1 MNECTALKC
10 LGGQNM
16 KVNNSSNPNQV
27 QRNDQPA
34 DLQEGEVVKAT
45 VKEKLPN
52 NEAIVQI
59 KGKSMQV
66 KVDGNVS
73 KGDNVTLQVTDTDGK
88 LPSVKVMPDSSG
100 NGGAQSQSPD
110 AARVIRGLGETPTN
124 DLKMAV
130 SLVMGQGLPIDKSI
144 LGQLKLFM
152 EKGAGTVGQKL
163 DAIQALLNKQ
173 APITMTTLQAVNEAL
188 NGAGLKSLL
197 QQLQP
202 SGDSVKSQDT
212 QTPGTLMDALEST
225 QLSTTN
231 TSTNS
236 TKQTLADLNT
246 FKQLVTREPNLNKA
260 IVQVK
265 KSIATL
271 PNLGEEIKRPLQK
284 AIVEA
289 EQFQEMGRSHI
300 GRNVLAKAL
309 DTAIDKLSAESDP
322 VPTKAKVEQDNAI
335 DDTTPSQSQNYL
347 QNEAMQ
353 AVGANSKDILITQI
367 TRRLGEAAED
377 FKAVKREIVRNLDN
391 LEKSIPTARI
401 NVLPQV
407 KPLLESTIDMLDRT
421 ILKSDIT
428 MFTDMSMEKTLMGA
442 SGQLSQARKLLAQ
455 GDNEQAAQLVNDVKQ
470 SLDKLNFKPTITRV
484 QHFLTADSI
493 FQGGVSDGQKLS
505 LQTEQ
510 LTRAFSPEHASA
522 RSTFEFM
529 RSLGL
534 NHESEVAQAVVLNK
548 DQVEPQE
555 LQKNLKATMLQ
566 IMKQQGDIAS
576 QRIGDQPIDKAFMNL
591 TGQQILNKNDT
602 QSSMQS
608 LFFNLPVMLG
618 AKVEDVKVFVN
629 GRKEGEKIDW
639 ENCSCY
645 FLLDTKKL
653 GETGIMLTAVSRNLS
668 VSIRNDSPNF
678 KETMQPLVDKC
689 RDRLKEIGYN
699 ITNVQF
705 DKLTQESAK
714 PSVEE
719 KPAEKSG
726 TDIARFV
733 TGQKGFDFKA

>member
-1 MNECTALKC
+1 
-10 LGGQNM
+10 M
-16 KVNNSSNPNQV
+16 KVNNSSNLNQV
-27 QRNDQPA
+27 QRNDQQP
-34 DLQEGEVVKAT
+34 DLQTGEIVKAT

-52 NEAIVQI
+52 NEAIVQV

-66 KVDGNVS
+66 KVEGSVA
-73 KGDNVTLQVTDTDGK
+73 KGDNVTMQVTDTDGK
-88 LPSVKVMPDSSG
+88 IPGVKVVPDPAVNAG
-100 NGGAQSQSPD
+100 SQTQASD

-130 SLVMGQGLPIDKSI
+130 ALVLGQGLPIDKSI

-152 EKGAGTVGQKL
+152 EKGVGTVGQKL
-163 DAIQALLNKQ
+163 DAIRALLNKQ

-188 NGAGLKSLL
+188 NGDSLKSMI
-197 QQLQP
+197 QQLLP
-202 SGDSVKSQDT
+202 TGGDSAT
-212 QTPGTLMDALEST
+212 QARPATLIDALDQSASKTNNTPPTVT
-225 QLSTTN
+225 Q
-231 TSTNS
+231 
-236 TKQTLADLNT
+236 QTLTEVNT
-246 FKQLVTREPNLNKA
+246 LKQQVASEPNFHKA
-260 IVQVK
+260 LMHVK
-265 KSIATL
+265 KTVATAPGL
-271 PNLGEEIKRPLQK
+271 TDEIKKPLQK
-284 AIVEA
+284 AIAEA
-289 EQFQEMGRSHI
+289 EQFQEMGRSQI
-300 GRNVLAKAL
+300 GRNVLIKAL
-309 DTAIDKLSAESDP
+309 DTVGDKLLADSATQAD
-322 VPTKAKVEQDNAI
+322 ADN
-335 DDTTPSQSQNYL
+335 TTDSTAASQSQNYL

-353 AVGANSKDILITQI
+353 AVGVNSKDILITQV
-367 TRRLGEAAED
+367 TRRLGEAAES
-377 FKAVKREIVRNLDN
+377 FKNVKREIVRNLDN
-391 LEKSIPTARI
+391 LEKSIPPGRI

-421 ILKSDIT
+421 ILKSDVT
-428 MFTDMSMEKTLMGA
+428 MFTDMSMEKTLMSA

-455 GDNEQAAQLVNDVKQ
+455 GDNEQASQLVNEVKQ
-470 SLDKLNFKPTITRV
+470 SLDKLTFKPTITRV
-484 QHFLTADSI
+484 QHFLTADSM
-493 FQGGVSDGQKLS
+493 FQGAPDSLKLS
-505 LQTEQ
+505 AQAEQ
-510 LTRAFSPEHASA
+510 LTRAFTPEHASA

-534 NHESEVAQAVVLNK
+534 NHESEVAQALVLHK

-566 IMKQQGDIAS
+566 IMKQQGDLAS

-591 TGQQILNKNDT
+591 TGQQILNKTDT

-645 FLLDTKKL
+645 FLLETKKL
-653 GETGIMLTAVSRNLS
+653 GETGIMLTSVSRNLS
-668 VSIRNDSPNF
+668 VSIRNDAPNF

-699 ITNVQF
+699 ITSVQF

-719 KPAEKSG
+719 KPAEKTG
-726 TDIARFV
+726 TDVARFV